1 MRYLSINFLT
11 FKKLQ
16 SISDQKDDKALALRA
31 SISHSLEK
39 GW

>member
-11 FKKLQ
+11 VEKLQ
-16 SISDQKDDKALALRA
+16 SISDQKDDKTLELRA
-31 SISHSLEK
+31 FISLEK

>member
-1 MRYLSINFLT
+1 MRYISINFLT
-11 FKKLQ
+11 VEKLQ
-16 SISDQKDDKALALRA
+16 SISDRKDDKTLALRA